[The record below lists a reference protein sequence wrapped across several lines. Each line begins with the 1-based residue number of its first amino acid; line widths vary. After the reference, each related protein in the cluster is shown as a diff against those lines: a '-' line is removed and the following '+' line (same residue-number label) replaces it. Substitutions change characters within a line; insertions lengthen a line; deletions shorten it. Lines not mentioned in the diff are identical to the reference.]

1 MLKGFES
8 TVFAYGQTGTG
19 KTYTMEGELNTP
31 EQQGV
36 IPRAAHE
43 IFNSLKQ
50 PHYKEASVTCS
61 YLEIYNEELCDLLA
75 DLDERG
81 CGKNS
86 AGEGGKRSVTKL
98 EIMEG
103 KNGTFCRGLSEKNV
117 FSADDVLQLM
127 QNAQQQRHIGETKMN
142 KHSSRS
148 HCIFTIRVHSNSI
161 LPDGGGTME
170 FHGKLH
176 MVDLAG
182 SECARTASFDRPNSM
197 DAARERERMNINRS
211 LLTLGRVISL
221 LKESGESKKSNIRI
235 PYRDS
240 KLTRILQESLGGRC
254 KTVIIA
260 TLSPSITA
268 IEESTSTLS
277 YAQSALGIVNKPVSA
292 SLLSLHPGQAFPHP
306 PSEGDNGVN
315 VNAVEYWHEME
326 CRLQY
331 MQAQVEES
339 QAALARK
346 HLQQQELV
354 ERAERAVSERLE
366 VQMKLVNA
374 KEEIIALNSQ
384 INEEAEKRREAQ
396 IKLDETRIEL
406 QKTVLV
412 LNATRETE
420 RRLTNEA
427 KLLMNTLEL
436 SIADGDSL
444 HNLVKDMFDA
454 EILKRDA
461 TKAFHSASS
470 TLLKDSLV
478 LLQQL
483 SLMLENHCSAV
494 TITAADL
501 RENAQTSS
509 VAVADILSSLTDQMH
524 TLADAMT
531 KQVSG
536 EEGLLSVASRISS
549 KVLYSLQTATSCL
562 QQGENEL
569 FSSCFS
575 AKERLQEVSNQ
586 LINLKGAHEHQRD
599 KSISSLATAADALKA
614 KLSAAIKVMEEAIFD
629 AEVKKNSAHTE
640 LRESLSRWRQD
651 VSDTCG
657 NISEK
662 TNYYSEGLLHATET
676 FNDERQHRNRVQRE
690 LNEQHEFLSKTR
702 SDHMLKISHQ
712 KSLLL
717 SNEATFQQAQK
728 ECEQL
733 RISCIQGIMN
743 KVNEIVNT
751 QMQQFSHATERQ
763 FQSLREASTELKK
776 SNAVIGDCAQNIFLK
791 IGDSNAFVS
800 QEMDNL
806 QKSDSVLLQEM
817 YGVNSGLKNVI
828 ELTEHQSASSN
839 TLATK
844 AISGLDHLAGL
855 DQIAIENL
863 RSVYDGGRESLL
875 MIENSLYP
883 ETVDAMRS
891 VHKSGENIVQVSFDS
906 AIHPT
911 LKAIDS
917 IMQPRKAILSSM
929 EREQNNIK
937 EMLDSQSHMFTH
949 IAEEIKSSRE
959 DALKNNMLLI
969 SNYRNGAGKE
979 CLDKVKLLEKNL
991 HDAASNVATGRSDLL
1006 GSAASKTKSVKTKIT
1021 EYSCVTMKMDED
1033 SCKLPEKLRFD
1044 YNQTLSHTPSE
1055 EEIIMGSRPTPL
1067 SNIEPDMAVDL
1078 TTPRD
1083 NDDRQI
1089 DGKENISDTA
1099 SVKSGDSDP
1108 NGTYNPDGRMVSNK
1122 FVDIV
1127 GSRVFK
1133 DVSSSSNK
1141 RQISR
1146 SCAKRPHLSRNTGT
1160 PQRLDRKKVKYTC
1173 SPSRGTPNS
1182 KLK

>member
-1 MLKGFES
+1 VLKGFES

-50 PHYKEASVTCS
+50 PHYKESSVTCS
-61 YLEIYNEELCDLLA
+61 YLEIYNEDLCDLLV

-86 AGEGGKRSVTKL
+86 AAEGAKRSASKL

-117 FSADDVLQLM
+117 SSAEDVLQLM

-148 HCIFTIRVHSNSI
+148 HCIFTIRVHSNSV

-292 SLLSLHPGQAFPHP
+292 SLLSLHPGQACLH
-306 PSEGDNGVN
+306 SAGEGDIGVS

-354 ERAERAVSERLE
+354 ERAERAISERLE
-366 VQMKLVNA
+366 VQMKLDKAN
-374 KEEIIALNSQ
+374 EEIIMLSSRLNK
-384 INEEAEKRREAQ
+384 ETEKRKESEL
-396 IKLDETRIEL
+396 KLDETRNEL

-427 KLLMNTLEL
+427 KLLLNTLEL

-444 HNLVKDMFDA
+444 HSLIKDMFDA
-454 EILKRDA
+454 EIIKRDS

-470 TLLKDSLV
+470 ALLKDSLV

-483 SLMLENHCSAV
+483 SLSLENHCSAV
-494 TITAADL
+494 TTTAADL

-509 VAVADILSSLTDQMH
+509 IAVADILSSLTDQMYAI
-524 TLADAMT
+524 ADEMT

-536 EEGLLSVASRISS
+536 EEGFLSVASNVSS
-549 KVLYSLQTATSCL
+549 KVLHSLQTASSCL
-562 QQGENEL
+562 EQGENEL
-569 FSSCFS
+569 LSSCFS

-586 LINLKGAHEHQRD
+586 LINLRGTHEHQRD
-599 KSISSLATAADALKA
+599 KSMLSLADNTDALKA
-614 KLSAAIKVMEEAIFD
+614 KLGAAIKMMEEAISD
-629 AEVKKNSAHTE
+629 AEIKRLSAHTE
-640 LRESLSRWRQD
+640 LRESMSRWRQD
-651 VSDTCG
+651 VSDTCEH
-657 NISEK
+657 ISEK
-662 TNYYSEGLLHATET
+662 AKYYSESLHHATDT
-676 FNDERQHRNRVQRE
+676 FNNERQHRDRARRE
-690 LNEQHEFLSKTR
+690 LDEQHEFLSKTR
-702 SDHMLKISHQ
+702 TDHMMKISHQ
-712 KSLLL
+712 KSLILA
-717 SNEATFQQAQK
+717 NEEMFQEAQK
-728 ECEQL
+728 ECEEL
-733 RISCIQGIMN
+733 RTSCIQSIMN

-751 QMQQFSHATERQ
+751 QMLQFTHATERQ

-776 SNAVIGDCAQNIFLK
+776 TNAVIGDCAQDIFLK

-800 QEMDNL
+800 QQMDTL
-806 QKSDSVLLQEM
+806 QKSDSLTLQEM
-817 YGVNSGLKNVI
+817 HDINSGLKNVI
-828 ELTEHQSASSN
+828 DLAEHQNASSN
-839 TLATK
+839 VLATK
-844 AISGLDHLAGL
+844 ANSGLEHIAGL
-855 DQIAIENL
+855 DQIALENL

-883 ETVDAMRS
+883 EAVDAIRC

-906 AIHPT
+906 VINPMKKT
-911 LKAIDS
+911 IDS
-917 IMQPRKAILSSM
+917 IMQPRKMMLSSI
-929 EREQNNIK
+929 ERDQNNK
-937 EMLDSQSHMFTH
+937 
-949 IAEEIKSSRE
+949 
-959 DALKNNMLLI
+959 
-969 SNYRNGAGKE
+969 
-979 CLDKVKLLEKNL
+979 KL
-991 HDAASNVATGRSDLL
+991 
-1006 GSAASKTKSVKTKIT
+1006 
-1021 EYSCVTMKMDED
+1021 C
-1033 SCKLPEKLRFD
+1033 
-1044 YNQTLSHTPSE
+1044 
-1055 EEIIMGSRPTPL
+1055 
-1067 SNIEPDMAVDL
+1067 
-1078 TTPRD
+1078 
-1083 NDDRQI
+1083 
-1089 DGKENISDTA
+1089 
-1099 SVKSGDSDP
+1099 
-1108 NGTYNPDGRMVSNK
+1108 
-1122 FVDIV
+1122 
-1127 GSRVFK
+1127 
-1133 DVSSSSNK
+1133 
-1141 RQISR
+1141 
-1146 SCAKRPHLSRNTGT
+1146 
-1160 PQRLDRKKVKYTC
+1160 
-1173 SPSRGTPNS
+1173 
-1182 KLK
+1182 